1 MAAWKNGSAM
11 FLGFRLGDIIE
22 VLSGRRWRP
31 AEFWREVRLRI
42 ARFERLGLKSGER
55 VFLPFGNRIEFF
67 AEILA
72 AWRLGACVVP
82 VDARLTAF
90 EIATLAAAA
99 KPRLAIVDDE
109 TPTELQSS
117 LAAAGVTVVATTE
130 TGDEERHADRIR
142 LDDEALILFTSGST
156 GNPKGVVHTHRSLVA
171 RWISLQQRLGTRNF
185 ERTLCLL
192 PTHFGHGL
200 ICNCLFPWLAGND
213 LYITPPFKPD
223 LIMKLGAII
232 DEHEITFLSSVPSI
246 WKLALKIARKPEKGT
261 LRRVHV
267 GSAPLT
273 ADSWSAIRGWTR
285 IAQVCNA
292 YGITETGSWVA
303 GLVDAGC
310 PAEDGLIGEGWGA
323 SIKSL
328 SARDTTVEL
337 TPDLECEPSELGFVW
352 LSTPA
357 LMRGYFERD
366 DLTNA
371 AVKNGWFLTGDTG
384 YLDEGGRLVLR
395 GRERD
400 EINKGGMKIYPSDVD
415 AVVERFPSCSDVCTF
430 AIDDA
435 IYGQSIAMAVVL
447 EKPSNNDI
455 RALFAHM
462 QDQLAEP
469 KMPQKWWLVDAI
481 PRTSRG
487 KINRELVRD
496 ACLTK
501 PTLDLA
507 RILNEETLL

>member
-1 MAAWKNGSAM
+1 M
-11 FLGFRLGDIIE
+11 
-22 VLSGRRWRP
+22 
-31 AEFWREVRLRI
+31 
-42 ARFERLGLKSGER
+42 
-55 VFLPFGNRIEFF
+55 
-67 AEILA
+67 
-72 AWRLGACVVP
+72 
-82 VDARLTAF
+82 
-90 EIATLAAAA
+90 
-99 KPRLAIVDDE
+99 
-109 TPTELQSS
+109 Q
-117 LAAAGVTVVATTE
+117 
-130 TGDEERHADRIR
+130 
-142 LDDEALILFTSGST
+142 
-156 GNPKGVVHTHRSLVA
+156 
-171 RWISLQQRLGTRNF
+171 
-185 ERTLCLL
+185 
-192 PTHFGHGL
+192 
-200 ICNCLFPWLAGND
+200 
-213 LYITPPFKPD
+213 
-223 LIMKLGAII
+223 
-232 DEHEITFLSSVPSI
+232 
-246 WKLALKIARKPEKGT
+246 
-261 LRRVHV
+261 
-267 GSAPLT
+267 
-273 ADSWSAIRGWTR
+273 
-285 IAQVCNA
+285 
-292 YGITETGSWVA
+292 
-303 GLVDAGC
+303 
-310 PAEDGLIGEGWGA
+310 
-323 SIKSL
+323 
-328 SARDTTVEL
+328 
-337 TPDLECEPSELGFVW
+337 
-352 LSTPA
+352 
-357 LMRGYFERD
+357 GYFERD